1 MSATSKIIAATLAG
15 VTTGIVLGLLFAPD
29 KGSETR
35 RKISDKAT
43 DLSDNL
49 KNKISDLV
57 NTVKEEYGVAKDKAS
72 DLAKKVSGQS
82 PSMKAEPKDSYTS

>member
-1 MSATSKIIAATLAG
+1 MSASKIIAATLAG

-35 RKISDKAT
+35 RKISDKYT
-43 DLSDNL
+43 DLSDSL

-57 NTVKEEYGVAKDKAS
+57 NTVKEEYDVAKDKAS

-82 PSMKAEPKDSYTS
+82 PSMKAEQRDSYTS

>member
-1 MSATSKIIAATLAG
+1 MSASKIIAATLAG

-35 RKISDKAT
+35 RKISDKYT
-43 DLSDNL
+43 DLSDSL

-57 NTVKEEYGVAKDKAS
+57 NTVKEEYDVAKDKAS

-82 PSMKAEPKDSYTS
+82 QSMKAEQRDSYTS